1 MEAVVG
7 GYRGDIAIS
16 NATLSINDNCSFTP
30 RAAQLNSFGNYLCS
44 RFYYVYMFK
53 QLSVT

>member
-16 NATLSINDNCSFTP
+16 NVTLSINDNCSFAP
-30 RAAQLNSFGNYLCS
+30 REAQLNPFGNYLRS
-44 RFYYVYMFK
+44 RFYYV
-53 QLSVT
+53 